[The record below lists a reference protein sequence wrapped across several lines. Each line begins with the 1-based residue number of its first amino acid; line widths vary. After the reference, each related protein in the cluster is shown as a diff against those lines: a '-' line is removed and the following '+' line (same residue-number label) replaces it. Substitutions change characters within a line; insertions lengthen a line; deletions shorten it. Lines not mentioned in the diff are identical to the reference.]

1 MSELRLHVRPALRDA
16 PLLLAFGGW
25 NDAGDAAT
33 LAVRYVEDAIRAVP
47 LAEIDCED
55 FLDFTVTRPTV
66 KLDAGHQRVIEWP
79 SVTFRYGSMD
89 GSRELVTG
97 CGFEPHLR
105 WRRFCD
111 LIAELAATLSV
122 QRVVLVGA
130 FLADVVYSRPVG
142 VTGFASD
149 PRVLERIGVPASS
162 YQGPT
167 GILGVIAERLRRD
180 GLEIV
185 SLWAGLPALHQ
196 RRPEPARRAGAAAQ
210 ARRAARAQAR
220 RRAAAPGG
228 GALRGEDL
236 GPGRRRPGALR
247 IRPPAQAPR
256 LRAVGATR
264 KRARSE
270 ARAGVRRPGWRR
282 ARSVDPMARRRT
294 AAPARANR

>member
-47 LAEIDCED
+47 LAELDCEE

-66 KLDAGHQRVIEWP
+66 KLDAAQQRVVEWP
-79 SVTFRYGSMD
+79 NTSFRYGSFD

-97 CGFEPHLR
+97 CGVEPHLR

-111 LIAELAATLSV
+111 RIAELAATLGL
-122 QRVVLVGA
+122 RRAVLLGA
-130 FLADVVYSRPVG
+130 FLTDVVYSRPVA

-149 PRVLERIGVPASS
+149 PALLQRIDVPGSS

-167 GILGVIAERLRRD
+167 GIVGALADRLRRD

-185 SLWAGLPALHQ
+185 SLWAGLPHYINAGPNPRGALALLQ
-196 RRPEPARRAGAAAQ
+196 KLGDLLGLKLDDEPLRAE
-210 ARRAARAQAR
+210 AARFEEKISAMVAGDPELSEYVRQLKRREFAQ
-220 RRAAAPGG
+220 
-228 GALRGEDL
+228 
-236 GPGRRRPGALR
+236 
-247 IRPPAQAPR
+247 
-256 LRAVGATR
+256 
-264 KRARSE
+264 
-270 ARAGVRRPGWRR
+270 
-282 ARSVDPMARRRT
+282 
-294 AAPARANR
+294 

>member
-55 FLDFTVTRPTV
+55 FYDFSVARPTV
-66 KLDAGHQRVIEWP
+66 RFDAGHQRVIDWP
-79 SVTFRYGSMD
+79 NVAFRYGSMD

-97 CGFEPHLR
+97 CGIEPHLR

-111 LIAELAATLSV
+111 LIAELVAELAV
-122 QRVVLVGA
+122 RRVVLVGA

-149 PRVLERIGVPASS
+149 PSVLERIGVPASA

-167 GILGVIAERLRRD
+167 GIVGALADRLRRD
-180 GLEIV
+180 GVEIV
-185 SLWAGLPALHQ
+185 SLWAGLPHYISAAPNPRGALALLHKLAELLDLKLDD
-196 RRPEPARRAGAAAQ
+196 EPLRAE
-210 ARRAARAQAR
+210 AARFEEKISAVVAGDPELSEYVRQLKRREFAQ
-220 RRAAAPGG
+220 
-228 GALRGEDL
+228 
-236 GPGRRRPGALR
+236 
-247 IRPPAQAPR
+247 
-256 LRAVGATR
+256 
-264 KRARSE
+264 
-270 ARAGVRRPGWRR
+270 
-282 ARSVDPMARRRT
+282 
-294 AAPARANR
+294 

>member
-47 LAEIDCED
+47 LGEIDCEE
-55 FLDFTVTRPTV
+55 FLDFTVARPLV
-66 KLDAGHQRVIEWP
+66 KLDASHQRTIQWP
-79 SVTFRYGSMD
+79 SVSFRYGSMD

-111 LIAELAATLSV
+111 LIAEFASTLGV
-122 QRVVLVGA
+122 RQVVLVGA
-130 FLADVVYSRPVG
+130 YLADVVYSRPVG

-149 PRVLERIGVPASS
+149 PGVLQRIGVPATS

-167 GILGVIAERLRRD
+167 GIVGVIADRLRRD

-185 SLWAGLPALHQ
+185 SLWAGLPYYIS
-196 RRPEPARRAGAAAQ
+196 
-210 ARRAARAQAR
+210 
-220 RRAAAPGG
+220 AAPNPR
-228 GALRGEDL
+228 GALALLHKLSELL
-236 GPGRRRPGALR
+236 GLRLDDEPLRREAASFEEKISALVAGDPELAEYVR
-247 IRPPAQAPR
+247 QLKRREFAQ
-256 LRAVGATR
+256 
-264 KRARSE
+264 
-270 ARAGVRRPGWRR
+270 
-282 ARSVDPMARRRT
+282 
-294 AAPARANR
+294 

>member
-1 MSELRLHVRPALRDA
+1 LSHRDERATLHAVSELRLHVRPALRDA

-47 LAEIDCED
+47 LAEIDCEE
-55 FLDFTVTRPTV
+55 FLDFTVARPTV
-66 KLDAGHQRVIEWP
+66 KLDAGHQRLIEWP
-79 SVTFRYGSMD
+79 SVSFRYGSMD

-111 LIAELAATLSV
+111 LIAELASALSV

-149 PRVLERIGVPASS
+149 PSVLERIGVPASS

-185 SLWAGLPALHQ
+185 SLWAGLPHYIS
-196 RRPEPARRAGAAAQ
+196 
-210 ARRAARAQAR
+210 
-220 RRAAAPGG
+220 AAPNPR
-228 GALRGEDL
+228 GALALLHKLSELLELKLDDEPL
-236 GPGRRRPGALR
+236 RREAASFEEKISALVAGDPELSEYVR
-247 IRPPAQAPR
+247 QLKRRDFAQ
-256 LRAVGATR
+256 
-264 KRARSE
+264 
-270 ARAGVRRPGWRR
+270 
-282 ARSVDPMARRRT
+282 
-294 AAPARANR
+294 

>member
-55 FLDFTVTRPTV
+55 FYDFSVARPTV
-66 KLDAGHQRVIEWP
+66 RFDAGHQRVIDWP
-79 SVTFRYGSMD
+79 TVAFRYGSMD

-97 CGFEPHLR
+97 CGSEPHLR

-111 LIAELAATLSV
+111 LIAELVAGLAV
-122 QRVVLVGA
+122 RRVVLVGA

-149 PRVLERIGVPASS
+149 PSVLERIGVPASA

-167 GILGVIAERLRRD
+167 GIVGAIADRLRRD
-180 GLEIV
+180 GVEIV
-185 SLWAGLPALHQ
+185 SLWAGLPHYISAAPNPRGALALLHKLAELLDLKLDD
-196 RRPEPARRAGAAAQ
+196 EPLRAE
-210 ARRAARAQAR
+210 AARFEEKISAVVAGDPELSEYVRQLKRREFAQ
-220 RRAAAPGG
+220 
-228 GALRGEDL
+228 
-236 GPGRRRPGALR
+236 
-247 IRPPAQAPR
+247 
-256 LRAVGATR
+256 
-264 KRARSE
+264 
-270 ARAGVRRPGWRR
+270 
-282 ARSVDPMARRRT
+282 
-294 AAPARANR
+294 